1 MLVFALSGLPITVP
15 VMKGRPAKNILEKLQ
30 LVGCWLVIMNK

>member
-15 VMKGRPAKNILEKLQ
+15 VMKGRLKKYTLKKLQ